1 MRSSTGSPAPI
12 KRSSPSEEHS
22 RYKRKP
28 RPRDRDFNGPGCT
41 AEDYAKLTGAQHPS
55 MYHREPLCTPLIC
68 QRLHVPSTVKGQ
80 VDHTISRR
88 CAAEYAPAARILCS
102 TLRHGSR
109 RPGAPRTHR
118 PVAASSCAFNAQ
130 CAPGTRCGSGRSRP
144 RRHCPAPR
152 LGPLRAHANT
162 ASVAEQRTRTVAW
175 PPDRGRVL
183 SASRVHLPAAARTRQ
198 PADIFAKQSL
208 TPLTHARLHR

>member
-1 MRSSTGSPAPI
+1 MSRHLQSPAPI
-12 KRSSPSEEHS
+12 KRSSPSEDHS

-28 RPRDRDFNGPGCT
+28 RPRDRDFNGPGYT
-41 AEDYAKLTGAQHPS
+41 AGNDGTMLGVRPPS

-102 TLRHGSR
+102 TLRHGGR

-144 RRHCPAPR
+144 RRHCPRPDSNLCACTPIR
-152 LGPLRAHANT
+152 P
-162 ASVAEQRTRTVAW
+162 AW
-175 PPDRGRVL
+175 PSSARAQSHGRQIAAAC
-183 SASRVHLPAAARTRQ
+183 SLPAVHISRQ
-198 PADIFAKQSL
+198 PLARVNQQISL
-208 TPLTHARLHR
+208 QNNLSHR